1 MSRHRAPGPAP
12 AAELAPLRW
21 HDGSLAILDQR
32 ALPASETWL
41 RCESPGEVA
50 EAIRTMA
57 IRGAPAIGLA
67 AAYGCA
73 LAFDGG
79 ERCTTESR
87 VAFEEAARDLAAT
100 RPTAANLGWAI
111 ARARETFEASE
122 SSAMDAGHALLELAH
137 RLVREEV
144 ESERR
149 LAAFATDRF
158 FEPGVRALTH
168 CNAGPLATGGHGT
181 AGGVLRTAFD
191 EGRLA
196 EVWVSE
202 TRPLLQGARITAWEL
217 GHFGIPHRL
226 VTDSSAGGLMANGVV
241 DRVVVGADRVA
252 ANGDVANKVGTYPL
266 AVLAARH
273 DIPFIVA
280 APLCTLDPATPDGGA
295 IPIEER
301 DPHEVTAPLGVS
313 AAPEGTSALN
323 LAFDVTPAELV
334 TAIVTEAGV
343 LEAPYEESIRRA
355 LG

>member
-1 MSRHRAPGPAP
+1 VR
-12 AAELAPLRW
+12 ELAPLRW
-21 HDGSLAILDQR
+21 RDDSLEILDQR
-32 ALPASETWL
+32 ALPARETWL
-41 RCESPGEVA
+41 RCESPAEVA
-50 EAIRTMA
+50 EAIRAMA
-57 IRGAPAIGLA
+57 VRGAPAIGLA

-79 ERCTTESR
+79 QRCTTESR
-87 VAFEEAARDLAAT
+87 VVFEEAARTLAAT
-100 RPTAANLGWAI
+100 RPTAVNLAWAI
-111 ARARETFEASE
+111 ERAREVFEATEASGSDSGE
-122 SSAMDAGHALLELAH
+122 ALLELAH
-137 RLVREEV
+137 RLVHDEV
-144 ESERR
+144 EAERR
-149 LAAFATDRF
+149 LAAFAVERF
-158 FEPGVRALTH
+158 FEPGHRALTH

-191 EGRLA
+191 QGRLA

-217 GHFGIPHRL
+217 AHFSIPHRL
-226 VTDSSAGGLMANGVV
+226 VTDSSAGALMAAGVV

-273 DIPFIVA
+273 EIPFLVA
-280 APLCTLDPATPDGGA
+280 APLSTLDPGAPDGRS

-301 DPHEVTAPLGVS
+301 DAREVTAPLGVA
-313 AAPEGTSALN
+313 AAPEGTRALN
-323 LAFDVTPAELV
+323 LAFDVTPAELI
-334 TAIVTEAGV
+334 TAIVTEGGV